1 MLDSTALVAMI
12 EQREFEVI
20 VLKAEF
26 YPLPVLKAIG
36 QNYQAVATIPMN
48 GFYYRVLKP
57 KP

>member
-1 MLDSTALVAMI
+1 LVAML
-12 EQREFEVI
+12 ERREFDVV

-26 YPLPVLKAIG
+26 YPLPVLQAIG
-36 QNYQAVATIPMN
+36 QNYQAVETIPMN